1 MASIDLKKITIG
13 QIPGAPSDERLIGE
27 IFAGTKYKAAY
38 EPNMEDY
45 LLCHAAFVLPVAFA
59 CCKADG
65 DLKKRKGD
73 TAYLNRMIDANIE
86 GYRAIRNAGHEILP
100 KSDAEFEGDAYRRTC
115 LRFF

>member
-1 MASIDLKKITIG
+1 MASIDLKKITNG

-45 LLCHAAFVLPVAFA
+45 LHSQAAFVQPVAIA

-73 TAYLNRMIDANIE
+73 TA
-86 GYRAIRNAGHEILP
+86 
-100 KSDAEFEGDAYRRTC
+100 
-115 LRFF
+115 

>member
-86 GYRAIRNAGHEILP
+86 GPACAFSNACARRASERSARP
-100 KSDAEFEGDAYRRTC
+100 TTR
-115 LRFF
+115 

>member
-65 DLKKRKGD
+65 DLKKR
-73 TAYLNRMIDANIE
+73 YEENVFRNIA
-86 GYRAIRNAGHEILP
+86 GNKLQPLFRNAVRYFTGE
-100 KSDAEFEGDAYRRTC
+100 
-115 LRFF
+115 